1 MSKEITSKSR
11 RVTSVVIGVITTI
24 VLIALLAV
32 LVVLPGSKQ
41 WVDTVAATDDAIDQ
55 TVSPT
60 QTEAIVLPPWGW
72 PILQLRG

>member
-41 WVDTVAATDDAIDQ
+41 
-55 TVSPT
+55 
-60 QTEAIVLPPWGW
+60 
-72 PILQLRG
+72 

>member
-32 LVVLPGSKQ
+32 LVMLPGSKQ
-41 WVDTVAATDDAIDQ
+41 WWIRWRPRRRHRPDRQSHAD
-55 TVSPT
+55 
-60 QTEAIVLPPWGW
+60 
-72 PILQLRG
+72 

>member
-32 LVVLPGSKQ
+32 
-41 WVDTVAATDDAIDQ
+41 W
-55 TVSPT
+55 
-60 QTEAIVLPPWGW
+60 
-72 PILQLRG
+72 